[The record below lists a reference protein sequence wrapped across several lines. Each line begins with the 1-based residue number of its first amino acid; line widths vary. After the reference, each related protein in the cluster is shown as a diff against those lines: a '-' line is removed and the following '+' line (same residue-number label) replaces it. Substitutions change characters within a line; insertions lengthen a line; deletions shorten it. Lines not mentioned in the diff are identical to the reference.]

1 MVTRQWCWIWNE
13 MSIDQHL
20 PLQHAIDFC
29 ANWTAVFHLVYTPG
43 SRFLHFWLHPNK
55 SNHRL
60 TESQIH
66 TADWLN
72 PSNKLPLNL
81 FSFRTNSRK
90 YDHIKQTYVCSL
102 YICKL
107 KPSDYKAEMFMQSA
121 FSVGNHI
128 SSCDCASQ
136 TCLRSLTCQMRSI
149 FISESNKKKNTLN
162 TIFAWKCMIYP
173 EVTQSTQKNS
183 TFFCSWYIFLYT

>member
-90 YDHIKQTYVCSL
+90 YDHIKQTYVCWCMFLIYLQTETIRLQSGNVYAVCIL
-102 YICKL
+102 SRKSHIILWLCKSNLFKVFNLSNAIHFYIW
-107 KPSDYKAEMFMQSA
+107 EQ
-121 FSVGNHI
+121 
-128 SSCDCASQ
+128 
-136 TCLRSLTCQMRSI
+136 
-149 FISESNKKKNTLN
+149 
-162 TIFAWKCMIYP
+162 
-173 EVTQSTQKNS
+173 
-183 TFFCSWYIFLYT
+183 